1 MRLIVVGGGI
11 LGVATARL
19 AALED
24 PDASVLVLEQEAA
37 LATHQTARNSGVV
50 HAGIYYE
57 PGSLK
62 ARLCRRGAGLMAE
75 LCESRRLPFERC
87 GKVVV
92 ATRED
97 ELPRLEA
104 LCERASANDVPGLR
118 RVDGAGLREL
128 EPHAAGIAALVSPST
143 AIADFGAVTRSLAD
157 ELRPRGGELRCGARA
172 ATVRNRVGAGAEV
185 LLVDGSCLRADRVV
199 VCAGLAADRLAR
211 ASGEPASPR
220 IVPFRGEYWKLRP
233 ERAELVRGLI
243 YPVPDPSLPFLG
255 VHLTR
260 KVGGEVWIGPNA
272 VLALARDR
280 YGRAS
285 VAPRDALESI
295 AWPGTWRMA
304 ARHWRAGLTE
314 LRRSLS
320 KDAFVQ
326 DARRYVPALAS
337 SDVERAPAGLRAQ
350 AIDRDG
356 TLVDDFRLASSGA
369 VCWVRNAPSPAATS
383 SLAIAE
389 ELLGAVPG

>member
-157 ELRPRGGELRCGARA
+157 ELRQRGGELRCGARA
-172 ATVRNRVGAGAEV
+172 ATGRNRGGAGAGV
-185 LLVDGSCLRADRVV
+185 VRVGGSCVRADRVG
-199 VCAGLAADRLAR
+199 VCAGRAAD
-211 ASGEPASPR
+211 
-220 IVPFRGEYWKLRP
+220 
-233 ERAELVRGLI
+233 
-243 YPVPDPSLPFLG
+243 
-255 VHLTR
+255 
-260 KVGGEVWIGPNA
+260 
-272 VLALARDR
+272 
-280 YGRAS
+280 
-285 VAPRDALESI
+285 
-295 AWPGTWRMA
+295 
-304 ARHWRAGLTE
+304 
-314 LRRSLS
+314 
-320 KDAFVQ
+320 
-326 DARRYVPALAS
+326 
-337 SDVERAPAGLRAQ
+337 
-350 AIDRDG
+350 
-356 TLVDDFRLASSGA
+356 
-369 VCWVRNAPSPAATS
+369 
-383 SLAIAE
+383 
-389 ELLGAVPG
+389 